1 MKAPLF
7 VRPLSTQERQA
18 LQAGLRA
25 REAFTLRRCQ
35 ILLASA
41 DGKTATEIAALFGCA
56 TQTVRNT
63 LRAFAAEG
71 LACLSEKSHRP
82 KRVRPFARGHAGRA
96 LAHLAAPQSP
106 RFRQAHQP
114 VDFEP
119 GRRGGLRAGADRAAT
134 EP

>member
-7 VRPLSTQERQA
+7 VRPLTTEERQA

-82 KRVRPFARGHAGRA
+82 KRVRPLLAGT
-96 LAHLAAPQSP
+96 Q
-106 RFRQAHQP
+106 
-114 VDFEP
+114 V
-119 GRRGGLRAGADRAAT
+119 
-134 EP
+134 

>member
-1 MKAPLF
+1 M
-7 VRPLSTQERQA
+7 TTEERQA
-18 LQAGLRA
+18 LQAGLHA

-41 DGKTATEIAALFGCA
+41 DGKTATQIAVP

-82 KRVRPFARGHAGRA
+82 KRVRPLLAGTQAERLRA
-96 LAHLAAPQSP
+96 LLHRSPRDFGKPTSLWTLSLAAEVAFEQGLTE
-106 RFRQAHQP
+106 RQLSHEAI
-114 VDFEP
+114 
-119 GRRGGLRAGADRAAT
+119 R
-134 EP
+134 

>member
-1 MKAPLF
+1 PMKAPLF
-7 VRPLSTQERQA
+7 VRPLTTEERQA

-41 DGKTATEIAALFGCA
+41 DGKTATQIAALFGCA

-82 KRVRPFARGHAGRA
+82 KRVRPLLAGTQVER
-96 LAHLAAPQSP
+96 LRTLLHRSP
-106 RFRQAHQP
+106 R
-114 VDFEP
+114 DFGP
-119 GRRGGLRAGADRAAT
+119 PACGL
-134 EP
+134 